1 MTMDNK
7 GFSYTLEDDKI
18 KEYMKLTTEEKLQWL
33 EEIVEFTNMTLT
45 DKEKEFQNKI
55 RRCEI

>member
-1 MTMDNK
+1 MNNP

-18 KEYMKLTTEEKLQWL
+18 KEYMKLTTEEKLLWL
-33 EEIVEFTNMTLT
+33 QEIVEFTDMVLS
-45 DKEKEFQNKI
+45 DKEKEFRRKL